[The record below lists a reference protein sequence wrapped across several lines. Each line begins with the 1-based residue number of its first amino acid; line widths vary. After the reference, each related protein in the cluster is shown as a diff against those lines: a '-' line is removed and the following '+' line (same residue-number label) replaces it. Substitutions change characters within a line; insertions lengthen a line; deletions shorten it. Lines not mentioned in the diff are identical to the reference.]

1 MRVMDRT
8 TAHAVARAAIAIL
21 VLVAIAYQAW
31 TLLDAGFFRP
41 LRFFAFFTILSNLF
55 GAAVFLALAIRRGRT
70 RTRTFDFLRGASV
83 VYLMV
88 TLVVVLVLL
97 SGAELQVAVPWV
109 DLLAHRVFPIIV
121 LIDWLIDPPANDMRV
136 RDVLWWLAFPIVWL
150 VVTLIRGAVDHWY
163 PYPFLDPGNGG
174 YRSVAYFIGIIL
186 AGFLVVGGAVN
197 AVSDVLRERAR
208 RRLA

>member
-1 MRVMDRT
+1 MDRT
-8 TAHAVARAAIAIL
+8 TVHAAARGTIAVL
-21 VLVAIAYQAW
+21 VLFAIAYQAW
-31 TLLDAGFFRP
+31 TLFGAGFFRP

-55 GAAVFLALAIRRGRT
+55 GAAVFLALALRRGRT
-70 RTRTFDFLRGASV
+70 RTRTFDLLRGAAV

-109 DLLAHRVFPIIV
+109 DFLVHRVFPIVV
-121 LIDWLIDPPANDMRV
+121 LIDWLIDPPATDVRI
-136 RDVLWWLAFPIVWL
+136 RDVALWLAFPIIWL
-150 VVTLIRGAVDHWY
+150 AVTLVRGAIDGWY

-174 YRSVAYFIGIIL
+174 YRSVAYFVGMIL
-186 AGFLVVGGAVN
+186 AGFLVIGGAVN
-197 AVSDVLRERAR
+197 AASDILRKRAA